1 MQKHNESENKFT
13 YSVPTFNRFNTLRDE
28 NPDFQRKHTLQKLKK
43 STGTSVTNEKSGRA
57 ADSNNNSRTPY
68 QMIILGNS
76 HFKRLYIPYNHFVN
90 NCEVM
95 KRSTYDIKEATE
107 VISNMSSLKRGIQCV
122 VIQSFTKD
130 IQSKSTDDYIRALD
144 KLFDNILEIWLD
156 CHIVI
161 STALF
166 RRSDKKLT
174 IQYMQHK

>member
-1 MQKHNESENKFT
+1 
-13 YSVPTFNRFNTLRDE
+13 
-28 NPDFQRKHTLQKLKK
+28 
-43 STGTSVTNEKSGRA
+43 
-57 ADSNNNSRTPY
+57 
-68 QMIILGNS
+68 
-76 HFKRLYIPYNHFVN
+76 
-90 NCEVM
+90 
-95 KRSTYDIKEATE
+95 
-107 VISNMSSLKRGIQCV
+107 MSSLKRGIQCV

-174 IQYMQHK
+174 IQYMQHT